1 MHAKMRPRLAP
12 VVGASAGLPAGPR
25 NFRITAVSIRSSH
38 RHWSLRPVGGAARSV
53 CPPVSGNPNAVR
65 YGEDQRFKARNSVT
79 KGAGRSL
86 TPTRREGWVE
96 AADPPGTA
104 SQAETITASQ
114 TSPARKANAAGRT
127 GTASQAETITASQTS
142 PARKANAAGRTGTAI
157 AGLGMTE
164 LGKVYGRSSRR
175 LAAEAVRLAV
185 ADAGL
190 GLADLDGLLVC
201 PGIAPG
207 ALDVG
212 LAQLIGLRDLRLLS
226 VINSYGASAGAAVAL
241 ASLAI
246 TSGSAS
252 VVACVFADTPLR
264 PEAPAGATFGMGR
277 SGAAATAAAPAAAA
291 APAGAA
297 TPAAGAAARPE
308 WYGLAGL
315 RGGYGYRTV
324 TAEYALAARR
334 HMAAYGTTSE
344 QFGAISVAQRAWA
357 AGNPCAQFREPITLA
372 DHQASRWIVEPLHL
386 LDCCLVSNG
395 AIAVVVTSADRA
407 AGLRKPPVH
416 IWGWGQGHPGHQL
429 EHGSHFGLSTG
440 AAIAGPAAMT
450 MAGITA
456 GDVTMCQIYDC
467 YTYTVLVTLEDYG
480 FCAKGDGG
488 PFAASGA
495 LAPGGSMPVNT
506 GGGQL
511 SAYYMWGFT
520 PLSEAVIQA
529 RGDGGARQSP
539 ASDVILVS
547 GNGGILAHHS
557 TLVLSPHAR

>member
-1 MHAKMRPRLAP
+1 M
-12 VVGASAGLPAGPR
+12 
-25 NFRITAVSIRSSH
+25 
-38 RHWSLRPVGGAARSV
+38 GAAN
-53 CPPVSGNPNAVR
+53 PP
-65 YGEDQRFKARNSVT
+65 
-79 KGAGRSL
+79 
-86 TPTRREGWVE
+86 
-96 AADPPGTA
+96 
-104 SQAETITASQ
+104 
-114 TSPARKANAAGRT
+114 
-127 GTASQAETITASQTS
+127 
-142 PARKANAAGRTGTAI
+142 GTAI
-157 AGLGMTE
+157 AGLGMTQ

-201 PGIAPG
+201 PGIAAG

-212 LAQLIGLRDLRLLS
+212 LAQLLGLRDLRLLS

-246 TSGSAS
+246 SSGSAS

-277 SGAAATAAAPAAAA
+277 SGGAPAAV
-291 APAGAA
+291 
-297 TPAAGAAARPE
+297 RPE
-308 WYGLAGL
+308 WHGLAGL

-334 HMAAYGTTSE
+334 HMATYGTSSE
-344 QFGAISVAQRAWA
+344 QLGAISVAQRAWA
-357 AGNPCAQFREPITLA
+357 AGNPCAQFRDPITLA
-372 DHQASRWIVEPLHL
+372 GHQASRWIVEPLHL

-395 AIAVVVTSADRA
+395 AIAVLVTSADQA
-407 AGLRKPPVH
+407 ASLRKPPVH
-416 IWGWGQGHPGHQL
+416 VWGWGQGHPGHQL
-429 EHGSHFGLSTG
+429 ERGSSFGLSTG
-440 AAIAGPAAMT
+440 AAIAGPAALA
-450 MAGITA
+450 MAGITV

-480 FCAKGDGG
+480 FCPKGEGG

-495 LAPGGSMPVNT
+495 LAPGGSLPVNT

-529 RGDGGARQSP
+529 SGDGGERQSP

>member
-114 TSPARKANAAGRT
+114 TSPAKRANAAART
-127 GTASQAETITASQTS
+127 GTASQAKTITASQTS
-142 PARKANAAGRTGTAI
+142 PAKRANAAGRTGTAI

-212 LAQLIGLRDLRLLS
+212 LAQLIGLRD
-226 VINSYGASAGAAVAL
+226 
-241 ASLAI
+241 
-246 TSGSAS
+246 
-252 VVACVFADTPLR
+252 
-264 PEAPAGATFGMGR
+264 
-277 SGAAATAAAPAAAA
+277 
-291 APAGAA
+291 
-297 TPAAGAAARPE
+297 
-308 WYGLAGL
+308 
-315 RGGYGYRTV
+315 
-324 TAEYALAARR
+324 
-334 HMAAYGTTSE
+334 
-344 QFGAISVAQRAWA
+344 
-357 AGNPCAQFREPITLA
+357 
-372 DHQASRWIVEPLHL
+372 
-386 LDCCLVSNG
+386 
-395 AIAVVVTSADRA
+395 
-407 AGLRKPPVH
+407 
-416 IWGWGQGHPGHQL
+416 
-429 EHGSHFGLSTG
+429 
-440 AAIAGPAAMT
+440 
-450 MAGITA
+450 
-456 GDVTMCQIYDC
+456 
-467 YTYTVLVTLEDYG
+467 
-480 FCAKGDGG
+480 
-488 PFAASGA
+488 
-495 LAPGGSMPVNT
+495 
-506 GGGQL
+506 
-511 SAYYMWGFT
+511 
-520 PLSEAVIQA
+520 
-529 RGDGGARQSP
+529 
-539 ASDVILVS
+539 
-547 GNGGILAHHS
+547 
-557 TLVLSPHAR
+557 